1 MKKYQKKS
9 VNDSEGT
16 FQIKN
21 EIINPTDHSNMS
33 TFLKTLACEKFPS
46 DKGHYGKN
54 ILLSNQVK
62 RFILDNGPCR
72 PTGKFPKDK
81 NNNCFSDDKYFLRT
95 EAGLELPRNWIC
107 YSPKLDV
114 SYCEPC
120 WLFGRNNNQT
130 WADGFNDWRHLTH
143 TIKRH

>member
-1 MKKYQKKS
+1 
-9 VNDSEGT
+9 
-16 FQIKN
+16 
-21 EIINPTDHSNMS
+21 MS
-33 TFLKTLACEKFPS
+33 
-46 DKGHYGKN
+46 D
-54 ILLSNQVK
+54 QVK

-107 YSPKLDV
+107 YSPTLDV

-120 WLFGRNNNQT
+120 WLFGKNNNQT

-143 TIKRH
+143 AIKKTREIKQACGSSTNTCSLEKRRDT